1 MIVSIERGGVKNGS
15 LGSYYEK
22 ATLQKGYYKKA
33 TPKKGYTPK
42 RLHPKKAT
50 PQKGQ
55 FYQKATYFFS
65 LSCHIICSEKLNIYD
80 FSLIKGYIYVHSSKQ
95 ATFPMKLQL
104 SILNYFNHQPLFH
117 FIIKAYQTL
126 IGYPFIL
133 SHSFQY

>member
-1 MIVSIERGGVKNGS
+1 MQVVENGYIQI
-15 LGSYYEK
+15 LYYEK
-22 ATLQKGYYKKA
+22 ATLQKGYTPKRLLQNGYTQKRLQSKKA
-33 TPKKGYTPK
+33 TPQKGYTPK
-42 RLHPKKAT
+42 RLVLS
-50 PQKGQ
+50 KG
-55 FYQKATYFFS
+55 YLFFS

-126 IGYPFIL
+126 IRTISEMATHLF
-133 SHSFQY
+133 